1 MLKKIILAAALSLPL
16 LAQASTQVKLDHVS
30 INVEDKLSLQRG
42 ARTFVNYCVGCHSAG
57 FMRYSRLEDLG
68 LTEKQIVDN
77 LMVTGEKPVET
88 MTAALRRNDAKEW
101 FGVAPPD
108 LSLIARSRGT
118 DWLYTYLRGFYRD
131 PSRPTGWNNTVFANV
146 GMPHALWDLQGEQ
159 VLKEKAPKGEA
170 KADAHGAGHDAHVEM
185 ELVLDK
191 PGKLSPREYDAM
203 VKDLVNYMAY
213 MGEPAQTK
221 RKITGIYVLFFLFGL
236 TILAYFLKK
245 EFWKDIH

>member
-1 MLKKIILAAALSLPL
+1 MKKIILAALLCAPL
-16 LAQASTQVKLDHVS
+16 LAQASSEVKLDTVQ

-57 FMRYSRLEDLG
+57 YMRYSRLEDLG
-68 LTEKQIVDN
+68 LTEKQIVEN

-108 LSLIARSRGT
+108 LTVIARSRGA
-118 DWLYTYLRGFYRD
+118 DWLYTYLRSFYRD
-131 PSRPTGWNNTVFANV
+131 PSRPTGWNNTTFPSVA
-146 GMPHALWDLQGEQ
+146 MPHALWDLQGEQ
-159 VLKEKAPKGEA
+159 VLKEGAA
-170 KADAHGAGHDAHVEM
+170 KDHDGHAEKH
-185 ELVLDK
+185 LALDK
-191 PGKLSPREYDAM
+191 PGKLSPKEYDAA
-203 VKDLVNYMAY
+203 VKDLVNYMVY

>member
-1 MLKKIILAAALSLPL
+1 MLKKIILAALLSAPL
-16 LAQASTQVKLDHVS
+16 LAQASSEVKLDSVQ

-88 MTAALRRNDAKEW
+88 MTAALRRNDAKVW

-108 LSLIARSRGT
+108 LTVIARSRGA
-118 DWLYTYLRGFYRD
+118 DWLYTYLRTFYRD
-131 PSRPTGWNNTVFANV
+131 PTRPTGWNNTTFPSVA
-146 GMPHALWDLQGEQ
+146 MPHALWDLQGEQ
-159 VLKEKAPKGEA
+159 VLKEAPAEA
-170 KADAHGAGHDAHVEM
+170 GKEAHAGHAEKQ
-185 ELVLDK
+185 LVMGK
-191 PGKLSPREYDAM
+191 PGKLTPAQYDEA
-203 VKDLVNYMAY
+203 VKDLVNYLVY

-221 RKITGIYVLFFLFGL
+221 RKITGIFVLFFLFGL